1 MSEPPVSLEWIG
13 RALLAIQADT
23 RSLRDENALIRSE
36 LGLMARRDELLDVL
50 KVLSDRIAS
59 FEATV
64 LARLDQTERSIN
76 ERLELIERRLLGDA

>member
-23 RSLRDENALIRSE
+23 RSMRDENALTRSE
-36 LGLMARRDELLDVL
+36 LGRMARRDELLDVL
-50 KVLSDRIAS
+50 KVLSDRIVS